1 MRSKSI
7 MLTTAMFIGVTALA
21 VSTAARATTW
31 VAVPDDSDYVAQQTY
46 VYDPYDAGP
55 SYNGPSYVERDYAPA
70 PRTVVT
76 RERTYNQP
84 AYSGRTYNQPA
95 YAGTQDTLRVAEP
108 AYVGASVS
116 DSCYVR
122 REPGL
127 FGGWHEYRDCP

>member
-7 MLTTAMFIGVTALA
+7 MLTTLIGITALA
-21 VSTAARATTW
+21 ASTAARATTW

-46 VYDPYDAGP
+46 VYDRYD
-55 SYNGPSYVERDYAPA
+55 SGPSYVARDYAPAYAPA

-76 RERTYNQP
+76 RERSYNQP
-84 AYSGRTYNQPA
+84 AYVE
-95 YAGTQDTLRVAEP
+95 TQDTLRVAEP
-108 AYVGASVS
+108 VYVGTSVS